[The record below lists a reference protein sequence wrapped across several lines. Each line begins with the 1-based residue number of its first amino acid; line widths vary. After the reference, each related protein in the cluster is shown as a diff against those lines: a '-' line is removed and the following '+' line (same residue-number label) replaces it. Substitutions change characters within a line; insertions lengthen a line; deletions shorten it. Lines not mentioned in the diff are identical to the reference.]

1 MINFLALS
9 EEFVKHFLSM
19 FILLGAVVADV
30 EDKLSAKLPCFFWI
44 VVFESVEKIE

>member
-9 EEFVKHFLSM
+9 QKFVKHFLSM

-30 EDKLSAKLPCFFWI
+30 EDKIERKTFLFFLDCF
-44 VVFESVEKIE
+44 